1 MKNQV
6 STNQLNQSENYRKS
20 AQVEMQRRFVNLQFR
35 RSELENQ
42 LRRVNEV
49 LSCLSKEIDE
59 LCKYD

>member
-6 STNQLNQSENYRKS
+6 RPTPLNDSENYRKR
-20 AQVEMQRRFVNLQFR
+20 AQSGMQRRLVDLQFR

-49 LSCLSKEIDE
+49 LSCLGKEMED
-59 LCKYD
+59 LYKFD